1 MREQTGGKLK
11 RFGRLYTTHSL
22 DFLARSNQMAI
33 ISRSPA
39 YNLKAVLR
47 ETGLK
52 ADVLRAWERRYELP
66 KPQRSTGGHRLYSE
80 YDIETLKWLRA
91 RQAEGVTIS
100 RAVELW
106 RAAIETGQDP
116 LAGYSPPSSPLIP
129 EQLQAAEAR
138 IDLLR
143 QNWLKANLAFD
154 SVKVDEVLSQAFA
167 VYPVE
172 TVCTEILQK
181 GLSEIGNY
189 WFLDQA
195 SAQQEHF
202 ASALASR
209 RLEAL
214 ISATPRPTRPQT
226 VLVGCPPGEWHTF
239 SVLLLSLLLRR
250 RSLGVIYLGAD
261 IPTQQTKETA
271 AAIRPSLIVL
281 AAQQLATAASLRS
294 TALALQG
301 TGIALAYGGAIF
313 NRQPILRQRIP
324 GHFLGETLE
333 VALDM
338 IERLAVAPF
347 PAPAVAQPDA
357 AEQELSRRYAEK
369 RPLVESTVMEKL
381 HWTGLQPEY
390 TSQANLY
397 FGNELSAALELG
409 DPSLLEADLEWVK
422 RLLIGR
428 RIPGKEMLQFLAAY
442 QESLDE
448 VMGPA
453 SAPITTWLGAYMAQT
468 ETQAHQA
475 V

>member
-1 MREQTGGKLK
+1 
-11 RFGRLYTTHSL
+11 
-22 DFLARSNQMAI
+22 MAI

-66 KPQRSTGGHRLYSE
+66 KPQRSAGGHRLYSE

-91 RQAEGVTIS
+91 RQAEGVSIS
-100 RAVELW
+100 RAVDLW
-106 RAAIETGQDP
+106 KAAIEAGQDP
-116 LAGYSPPSSPLIP
+116 LAEYSPASSPMVP
-129 EQLQAAEAR
+129 ERLQVADSR
-138 IDLLR
+138 IDILR
-143 QNWLKANLAFD
+143 QNWLEANLAFD
-154 SVKVDEVLSQAFA
+154 SVKVDEVLGQAFA

-181 GLSEIGNY
+181 GLSEIGSY
-189 WFLDQA
+189 WYLDQVT
-195 SAQQEHF
+195 AQQEHF

-214 ISATPRPTRPQT
+214 ISATPQPTRPQT

-250 RSLGVIYLGAD
+250 RGLGVIYLGAD

-271 AAIRPSLIVL
+271 VSIRPSLLVL

-294 TALALQG
+294 TALELQG

-313 NRQPILRQRIP
+313 NRLPQVRQCIP
-324 GHFLGETLE
+324 GHFLGETLD
-333 VALDM
+333 VALDV
-338 IERLAVAPF
+338 IEQLVTAPF
-347 PAPAVAQPDA
+347 PDSGVTQAEAV
-357 AEQELSRRYAEK
+357 EHELSRLYTEK
-369 RPLVESTVMEKL
+369 RPLVESAVFEKL
-381 HWTGLQPEY
+381 HRAGLHTEY

-428 RIPGKEMLQFLAAY
+428 RIPSQEMLKYLAAY
-442 QESLDE
+442 QETLAE
-448 VMGPA
+448 VVGPA
-453 SAPITTWLGAYMAQT
+453 SAPITTWLGAYIQQIEAQP
-468 ETQAHQA
+468 HQA
-475 V
+475 G